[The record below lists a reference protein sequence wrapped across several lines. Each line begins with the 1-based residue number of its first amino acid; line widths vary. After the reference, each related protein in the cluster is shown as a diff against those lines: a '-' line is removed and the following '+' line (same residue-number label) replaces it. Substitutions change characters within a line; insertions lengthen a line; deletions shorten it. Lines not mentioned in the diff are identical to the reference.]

1 MNCSKVSPGLKFYD
15 ENWCSFS
22 NCPLRRQESDIMNT
36 RKEEGVIIRLY
47 GMFIQ
52 PIIHESC
59 KKNVNIF
66 LKIMRVTQLLGRSIR
81 DKWCQRPH
89 EEESPIGLMFSNH
102 PLNTFGERKTRKAP
116 LDWPFLAGFDYI
128 RAKPYRSFQNPT
140 TIFENTPLSQ
150 PKYSIVQG
158 VGGDPI

>member
-1 MNCSKVSPGLKFYD
+1 
-15 ENWCSFS
+15 
-22 NCPLRRQESDIMNT
+22 MNT

-81 DKWCQRPH
+81 DKLCQRPH
-89 EEESPIGLMFSNH
+89 EEESPMVLMFSNH
-102 PLNTFGERKTRKAP
+102 PLNTFGEKNTKGT
-116 LDWPFLAGFDYI
+116 LDWPFLAGFEYI
-128 RAKPYRSFQNPT
+128 RAKLALF
-140 TIFENTPLSQ
+140 
-150 PKYSIVQG
+150 
-158 VGGDPI
+158 